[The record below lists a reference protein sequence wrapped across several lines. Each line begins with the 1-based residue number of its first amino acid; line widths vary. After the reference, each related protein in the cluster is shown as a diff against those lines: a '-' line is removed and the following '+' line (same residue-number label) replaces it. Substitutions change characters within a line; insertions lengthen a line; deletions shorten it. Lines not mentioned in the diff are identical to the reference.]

1 MAAHVA
7 TQPGAI
13 RAVSAREQME
23 GYVRPIVGGLALLV
37 LLLGLIVP
45 ALRDPKPHDI
55 PVALVGPAAA
65 TAQLEQRFASAA
77 PGAFR
82 FMTYASEEDAR
93 RALDARDA
101 AGALIL
107 RPNAAPVLIVS
118 GAAGGGV
125 SGAIN
130 GAIGTALRAQGG
142 NVSVE
147 TVHPF
152 ASADPQGLILFF
164 LILGLTASAIAA
176 GAIAATRS
184 IGSAAVVTVASFAVL
199 AGLVG
204 PWTVEALGTGGYG
217 DRIWLIAALAALGA
231 GAVGLATLGTGR
243 LLGPAGLGLA
253 GLGLGPINLIASG
266 GPIGSS
272 FLPDLYRAI
281 APWMPATQ
289 MSSAFRGAM
298 FFDGAGV
305 GEPIATLAVWAI
317 AGIVVAVSAE
327 LVTRSPRRM
336 EAASR

>member
-1 MAAHVA
+1 MSVHVA
-7 TQPGAI
+7 THSPAA
-13 RAVSAREQME
+13 AVSRREGME
-23 GYVRPIVGGLALLV
+23 QNLRPIVGGLTLLLLLLV
-37 LLLGLIVP
+37 LIVP

-65 TAQLEQRFASAA
+65 TALLEQRFASAA

-82 FMTYASEEDAR
+82 FVGYASEEDAR
-93 RALDARDA
+93 RALDSREVS
-101 AGALIL
+101 GALIL
-107 RPNAAPVLIVS
+107 RPNAPTLIVA

-204 PWTVEALGTGGYG
+204 PWTVEALGAGGYG